1 MTFNKLTRLTKTII
15 FIMSV
20 AAAFT
25 LLLSFMLSF
34 DPQNGYFR
42 MSALPIIF
50 IIIYAS
56 GIIASIILPHVAS
69 LKPSTVRVQA
79 PNKGIAN
86 TQAILSVLCVFAGLA
101 TILFYPSITLDE
113 YVYIGLGSVFF
124 GLYFLI
130 AAPKPNSK
138 MLKLILL
145 APSLALPFGIIFG
158 NNSNFARHINSV
170 ENILCAI
177 FCIFFS
183 AYIYNKGRNL
193 SDDRI
198 TKWQLGF
205 NLAAVFT
212 GSAFSVSYIFSFLL
226 GSVNEISRLFHAVIM
241 LFVSLICA
249 SDLFT
254 VRDNDVEDENAS
266 QSIETPESFENPE
279 NSDNEEQPE

>member
-1 MTFNKLTRLTKTII
+1 MTFNTLTRLTKTII
-15 FIMSV
+15 FIMSA
-20 AAAFT
+20 AAAFA
-25 LLLSFMLSF
+25 LFFSFTLSF
-34 DPQNGYFR
+34 DSKNGYFD
-42 MSALPIIF
+42 MGALPISF

-56 GIIASIILPHVAS
+56 GIIASIVLPHLSS
-69 LKPSTVRVQA
+69 LKPSTARAQA
-79 PNKGIAN
+79 PTKGVAN
-86 TQAILSVLCVFAGLA
+86 TQAILSVLCIFAGLG
-101 TILFYPSITLDE
+101 TILLYPSISSDE
-113 YVYIGLGSVFF
+113 YIYIGLGSVFF

-138 MLKLILL
+138 ILKLILL

-205 NLAAVFT
+205 NLATVFT
-212 GSAFSVSYIFSFLL
+212 GFAFSASYILAFAL

-241 LFVSLICA
+241 LFVTLICA
-249 SDLFT
+249 SDLFIIN
-254 VRDNDVEDENAS
+254 DNDAEDESAS
-266 QSIETPESFENPE
+266 QFIETPESSENPE
-279 NSDNEEQPE
+279 ISDNEEQPE